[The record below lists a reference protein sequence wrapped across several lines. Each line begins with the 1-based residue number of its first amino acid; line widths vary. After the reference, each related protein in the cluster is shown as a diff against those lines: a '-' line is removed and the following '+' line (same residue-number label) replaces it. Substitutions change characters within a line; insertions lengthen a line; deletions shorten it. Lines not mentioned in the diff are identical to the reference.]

1 MSTPWI
7 AAFAALWLTVFVV
20 AYLVLGMLRRLLP
33 VVTEAEGILADARRR
48 ARTGGLDVG
57 ARIPDFDVMTV
68 SGERLTRSD
77 LIGSRTMLLFLG
89 PTCPACERFNHDL
102 IEGVVPDLD
111 ARLVVVTSDAEQ
123 ALSLYGVPLAVV
135 ADSERVLAGALQSD
149 RTPHAFVVDPDA
161 RVAAVGS
168 PNAWDQLRDL
178 LDDTRQGGGD
188 AHAVTASAV

>member
-7 AAFAALWLTVFVV
+7 AAFAALWLVVFVV
-20 AYLVLGMLRRLLP
+20 AYLALGMLRRLLP
-33 VVTEAEGILADARRR
+33 VLTEAEGILAGARRS

-57 ARIPDFDVMTV
+57 ARIPDFDVATV

-77 LIGSRTMLLFLG
+77 LIGPRTILLFLG

-102 IEGVVPDLD
+102 VEGVVPDLEEK
-111 ARLVVVTSDAEQ
+111 LVVVTSDAEQ
-123 ALSLYGVPLAVV
+123 ALRLDGALLAVV
-135 ADSERVLAGALQSD
+135 ADSERVLADALQSD

-168 PNAWDQLRDL
+168 PNTWDQLRDL
-178 LDDTRQGGGD
+178 IDDTREEGGD
-188 AHAVTASAV
+188 ARTLTASAV